1 MPFSDL
7 QDFLRYLE
15 RHGQLKRVRAE
26 VDPEL
31 EVTEITQRVLQE
43 QGPALLFE
51 RPKGSSTPLLMN
63 LFGTMNRVRAALGRE
78 PAEIGNEL
86 IEAFHRVN
94 PPSLKG
100 IWESRAVIKRALM
113 THPSRIRSARSQEIV
128 EDPDL
133 SALPILN
140 CWRGDAGRFI
150 TYGMVLTSHP
160 RTRRRNMGLYR
171 LQVFGKDV
179 TGMHWQSMK
188 GGRGH
193 YWEAEQEGDDL
204 EVAVVIG
211 ADPILMMAAILP
223 LPEDIDEIGFAGFL
237 RGKRVPM
244 VRAKT
249 IDMMVPANAEFV
261 LEGVV
266 PARERKME
274 GPFGDHFGH
283 YSDAAEFPVF
293 HIRKITHRRNAI
305 YAGTVVGKPPQED
318 KFIGIAAGEMVGPLI
333 KVINPNIVDMC
344 AYAGAGFHNLLVVAA
359 KERHP
364 KELLKTAMSL
374 LGTGQLSL
382 TKVMILV
389 GQHCDPT
396 DFRAV
401 LRELWYRF
409 DPEDHM
415 WLLPFAPLDTLDF
428 TSFKMHIGSKL
439 VIDAAGEM
447 VAKSEPPRGVDPLR
461 FDRRIEHY
469 KLLEDSLLVVRVRH
483 QAREI
488 LQNLVQAPLGV
499 RFVVAVSP
507 DVQIDNDENLQWG
520 VFTRFDP
527 ARDMFFTQQ
536 TFVGARPVYRGIVG
550 IDATWKEGYPA
561 PLEMDESIVK
571 LVDKRWGEYF
581 KF

>member
-133 SALPILN
+133 SALPILK
-140 CWRGDAGRFI
+140 CWPGDAGRFI

-237 RGKRVPM
+237 RGKGVPM
-244 VRAKT
+244 IRAKT

-261 LEGVV
+261 LEGIV

-283 YSDAAEFPVF
+283 YSDAAEFPDC
-293 HIRKITHRRNAI
+293 HIR
-305 YAGTVVGKPPQED
+305 
-318 KFIGIAAGEMVGPLI
+318 
-333 KVINPNIVDMC
+333 
-344 AYAGAGFHNLLVVAA
+344 
-359 KERHP
+359 
-364 KELLKTAMSL
+364 
-374 LGTGQLSL
+374 
-382 TKVMILV
+382 
-389 GQHCDPT
+389 
-396 DFRAV
+396 
-401 LRELWYRF
+401 
-409 DPEDHM
+409 
-415 WLLPFAPLDTLDF
+415 
-428 TSFKMHIGSKL
+428 
-439 VIDAAGEM
+439 
-447 VAKSEPPRGVDPLR
+447 
-461 FDRRIEHY
+461 
-469 KLLEDSLLVVRVRH
+469 
-483 QAREI
+483 
-488 LQNLVQAPLGV
+488 
-499 RFVVAVSP
+499 
-507 DVQIDNDENLQWG
+507 QI
-520 VFTRFDP
+520 
-527 ARDMFFTQQ
+527 
-536 TFVGARPVYRGIVG
+536 
-550 IDATWKEGYPA
+550 
-561 PLEMDESIVK
+561 
-571 LVDKRWGEYF
+571 
-581 KF
+581 